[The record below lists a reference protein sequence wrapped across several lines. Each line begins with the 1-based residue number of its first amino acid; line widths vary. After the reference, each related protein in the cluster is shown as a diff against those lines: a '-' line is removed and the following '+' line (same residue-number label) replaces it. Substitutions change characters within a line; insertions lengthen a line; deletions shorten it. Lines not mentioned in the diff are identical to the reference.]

1 MLQMAKRKSKHKAS
15 NMVPD
20 FELWARV
27 SKTIVAVNPELAA
40 ELALF
45 EKNNHPKQ
53 LAPKVKA
60 PSVPQ
65 TVLPQK
71 QQLNNSVAL
80 EYTGLDRRKQRRL
93 LRGQVEIEG
102 RLDLHG
108 ESVASAREKLLNFL
122 EFSAF
127 QNKRTVLVIT
137 GKGEAQFSRHTL
149 HSRDFHDSSDRTGRL
164 RKEVPFWFS
173 EPQFRML
180 ISGYQPA
187 HPKHGGGG
195 AMYVQL
201 RNMAKRNKAR

>member
-1 MLQMAKRKSKHKAS
+1 MARKKLKHKAS
-15 NMVPD
+15 KMVPD

-27 SKTIVAVNPELAA
+27 SKTVVAVNPELAA
-40 ELALF
+40 ELAEF
-45 EKNNHPKQ
+45 EKSIEPKQ
-53 LAPKVKA
+53 MVPNVNTTTQPAFNIPKK
-60 PSVPQ
+60 
-65 TVLPQK
+65 K
-71 QQLNNSVAL
+71 QLNNSTAY

-108 ESVASAREKLLNFL
+108 ESVSSARYKLLNFL
-122 EFSAF
+122 EFSAH
-127 QNKRTVLVIT
+127 QNKKTVLVIT
-137 GKGEAQFSRHTL
+137 GKGETQFARHTL

-173 EPQFRML
+173 EPEFRLL

-201 RNMAKRNKAR
+201 RNMAKRYQKT